1 MTAEL
6 DTTWTRK
13 RSCAFSGE
21 RANRIARNSVTSMDV
36 MAAARDISRMRS
48 YTDTYGI
55 AIAKTGEITNQR
67 QSGRCWMFSAFNVL
81 RQETM
86 RFLDVDTFE
95 FSQSF
100 GMFYDKLEKAN
111 ATLERII
118 DTADLPTDSRE
129 VEDLLEDGLD
139 DGGYYPFA
147 MNIVR
152 KWGLVPKDAMGE
164 TACSKNSAQMD
175 GQLNRALRRAAGIL
189 RSEAQGGVGT
199 DDLRARKQELLA
211 DVHQILCVCLG
222 EPPARFDLELK
233 VGKDCKADPKKLF
246 PIEPAPQAKG
256 QGQGGGTGSDAA
268 TGTKDKDEKPSQ
280 ILRDLGLT
288 PLEFVERYVPTDP
301 TAYVSLVS
309 IPSERFPYGRVYR
322 LLRTDSFIA
331 GMRTRFLNVEP
342 ELLDQAAIASLKDGR
357 PLAMACDVMQNFP
370 RHIEDFKYVLSTDA
384 VDVDGLFGID
394 LSMSRTD
401 MLDLHETSLTH
412 AMTFQGVELDGNGSP
427 KAWRVENSWG
437 KDAGK
442 DGYLIMS
449 ADWFHLYGG
458 EIDVRCEYVP
468 TELLDSWDDESQDI
482 EVEPWSSMGRA
493 LGAGKRD

>member
-55 AIAKTGEITNQR
+55 TIAKTGEITNQR

-129 VEDLLEDGLD
+129 VEDLLENGLD

-152 KWGLVPKDAMGE
+152 KWGLVPKDAMSE

-189 RSEAQGGVGT
+189 RREAQGGVGT
-199 DDLRARKQELLA
+199 DDLRARNQELLA

-233 VGKDCKADPKKLF
+233 VGKDCKADLKKLF

-256 QGQGGGTGSDAA
+256 QGQGEGTGSDAA

-458 EIDVRCEYVP
+458 EIDVRREYVP

-493 LGAGKRD
+493 LGAGRRD

>member
-95 FSQSF
+95 FSQAF

-152 KWGLVPKDAMGE
+152 KWGLSPR
-164 TACSKNSAQMD
+164 T
-175 GQLNRALRRAAGIL
+175 RW
-189 RSEAQGGVGT
+189 
-199 DDLRARKQELLA
+199 AR
-211 DVHQILCVCLG
+211 
-222 EPPARFDLELK
+222 PPAPR
-233 VGKDCKADPKKLF
+233 
-246 PIEPAPQAKG
+246 
-256 QGQGGGTGSDAA
+256 
-268 TGTKDKDEKPSQ
+268 
-280 ILRDLGLT
+280 T
-288 PLEFVERYVPTDP
+288 PHRW
-301 TAYVSLVS
+301 
-309 IPSERFPYGRVYR
+309 
-322 LLRTDSFIA
+322 
-331 GMRTRFLNVEP
+331 
-342 ELLDQAAIASLKDGR
+342 IAS
-357 PLAMACDVMQNFP
+357 
-370 RHIEDFKYVLSTDA
+370 
-384 VDVDGLFGID
+384 
-394 LSMSRTD
+394 
-401 MLDLHETSLTH
+401 
-412 AMTFQGVELDGNGSP
+412 
-427 KAWRVENSWG
+427 
-437 KDAGK
+437 
-442 DGYLIMS
+442 
-449 ADWFHLYGG
+449 
-458 EIDVRCEYVP
+458 
-468 TELLDSWDDESQDI
+468 
-482 EVEPWSSMGRA
+482 
-493 LGAGKRD
+493 